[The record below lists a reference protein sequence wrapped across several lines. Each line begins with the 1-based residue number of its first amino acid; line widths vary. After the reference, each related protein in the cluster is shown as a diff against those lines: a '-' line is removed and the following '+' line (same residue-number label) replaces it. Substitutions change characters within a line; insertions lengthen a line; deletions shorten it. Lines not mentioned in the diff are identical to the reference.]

1 MRKTSVLLIS
11 LTLSIIALA
20 SSTVTPMNKAFSSL
34 GELLP
39 YLTDENKFK
48 DKKNEEA
55 ILQHIKEIDQAF
67 KVAKHGDLLKKD
79 IFAPSL
85 ALIRENISNSRE
97 AFLKGKKDYAHW
109 RMKEITTQ
117 CLDCHARLP
126 STHPS
131 SFQEGFQFIDSK
143 KIPEAYNLGIT
154 YLIVR
159 QYPEAKTAFTRKI
172 DESFLKSEF
181 KEIMPSLK
189 QLLMIHTKIMK
200 EPEQMLTLVK
210 HYETKK
216 GFSQDDLEQM
226 KSWKERLAVWKDNP
240 ATKNHLDTESETS
253 EFISK
258 SVKPLFS
265 KDDLYLGKF
274 DVDLLMVSGLLS
286 NYLFENPESKIA
298 PEVLY
303 WIALSEKYLKREE
316 FFGTGDLLLKECVR
330 RYSTSPVAKKCFQE
344 YQDSMEFE
352 FTGSGGTQIPLEVKK
367 ELEEL
372 QKLLNKRK

>member
-1 MRKTSVLLIS
+1 MKKAPVLLIS
-11 LTLSIIALA
+11 LTISVIALA
-20 SSTVTPMNKAFSSL
+20 SSTITPMNKAFNSL

-39 YLTDENKFK
+39 YLTDESKFK
-48 DKKNEEA
+48 DKKNEET

-67 KVAKHGDLLKKD
+67 KVAKHGELLKKD

-85 ALIRENISNSRE
+85 ALIRDNISNSRE
-97 AFLKGKKDYAHW
+97 AFLNGKKDYAHW
-109 RMKEITTQ
+109 RMKEITNQ
-117 CLDCHARLP
+117 CLDCHTRLP

-143 KIPEAYNLGIT
+143 KIPDAFNLGIT

-172 DESFLKSEF
+172 DESFLKSDI
-181 KEIMPSLK
+181 KEVMPSLK

-200 EPEQMLTLVK
+200 EPEQMLTLIT

-216 GFSQDDLEQM
+216 GFTQADRELF
-226 KSWKERLAVWKDNP
+226 KSWKERLAVWKENP
-240 ATKNHLDTESETS
+240 ATKNPLDTESETS
-253 EFISK
+253 EFVVK

-286 NYLFENPESKIA
+286 NYLFENPESKLA

-303 WIALSEKYLKREE
+303 WIGLSEKYLRREE

-330 RYSTSPVAKKCFQE
+330 RYSLSPVAKKCYQE
-344 YQDSMEFE
+344 YKDSMEFE
-352 FTGSGGTQIPLEVKK
+352 FTGSRGTQIPVEVKK

-372 QKLLNKRK
+372 EKLLNKRK